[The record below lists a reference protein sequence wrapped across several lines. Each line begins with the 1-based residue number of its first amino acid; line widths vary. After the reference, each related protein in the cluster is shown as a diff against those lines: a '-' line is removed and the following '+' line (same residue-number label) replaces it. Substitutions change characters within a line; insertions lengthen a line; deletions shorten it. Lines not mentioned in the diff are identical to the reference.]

1 MGFEPILDQLGSRP
15 EPYRI
20 DRQKSNALAQN
31 DILLLG
37 PVPRNSAGKL
47 GRRGPSDDQTCR
59 SNRAERTAGHRRFEL
74 DALARLGA
82 ILGIDQAGIS
92 RPKKNHSG
100 PYN

>member
-1 MGFEPILDQLGSRP
+1 MGFEPILYQLRSRP

-47 GRRGPSDDQTCR
+47 GRRGPSDDRANR
-59 SNRAERTAGHRRFEL
+59 SNRAERAPCHRRFEL
-74 DALARLGA
+74 DALPRLGA
-82 ILGIDQAGIS
+82 ILGIDQVGIS
-92 RPKKNHSG
+92 RPKKE
-100 PYN
+100 PFRTI